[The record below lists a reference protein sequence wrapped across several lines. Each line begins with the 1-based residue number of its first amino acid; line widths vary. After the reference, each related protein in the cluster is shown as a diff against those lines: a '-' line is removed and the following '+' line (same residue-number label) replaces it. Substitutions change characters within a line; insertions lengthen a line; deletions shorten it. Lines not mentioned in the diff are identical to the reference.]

1 MKQITA
7 GQLTELEFFREIPK
21 ETIQTMLN
29 EGRILKAKRKELLFG
44 AREELEP
51 VYILLS
57 GKVMLYNLTKHGN
70 RKVVFILG
78 EGHLLNENII
88 SRKPMPM
95 FCETV
100 SEAVYLKVPGKVF
113 RKLMEHNP
121 GLTTAV
127 LREYERY
134 LWRMSHQLKN
144 TTGNMQMERKIAAK
158 LWKLA
163 RDFGVPEGKGIRID
177 MDFTITLMAD
187 LVGAPRE
194 NVSRAC
200 KALSDKGL
208 LQYRNRQFILP
219 DPDQMAEFYKM

>member
-121 GLTTAV
+121 GLTTV
-127 LREYERY
+127 N
-134 LWRMSHQLKN
+134 MSDIS
-144 TTGNMQMERKIAAK
+144 GE
-158 LWKLA
+158 
-163 RDFGVPEGKGIRID
+163 
-177 MDFTITLMAD
+177 
-187 LVGAPRE
+187 
-194 NVSRAC
+194 
-200 KALSDKGL
+200 
-208 LQYRNRQFILP
+208 
-219 DPDQMAEFYKM
+219 